1 MDAAWLTSCSVFC
14 LDTDL
19 HAQDGDSFHGVH
31 VINIET
37 KDNHDEAVVSG
48 KLTCE
53 LCKKLET
60 LTDIE
65 TEIVAALDEFQAA
78 TSRPLV
84 YTLVYI

>member
-1 MDAAWLTSCSVFC
+1 M
-14 LDTDL
+14 
-19 HAQDGDSFHGVH
+19 
-31 VINIET
+31 
-37 KDNHDEAVVSG
+37 SG

-78 TSRPLV
+78 TNRPLV